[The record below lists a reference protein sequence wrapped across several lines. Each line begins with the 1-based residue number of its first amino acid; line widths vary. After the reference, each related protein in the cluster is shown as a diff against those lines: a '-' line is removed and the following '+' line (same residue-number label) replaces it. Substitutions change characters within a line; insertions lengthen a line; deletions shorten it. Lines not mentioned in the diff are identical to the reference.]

1 MMIHTHMSHMHRGL
15 HLKKETGADMAVLI
29 ICDVRGGMSPGK
41 YVTAGK
47 SGNSKKKKKKKQ
59 GGGGRQ
65 GTSEIGGFESW
76 LV

>member
-1 MMIHTHMSHMHRGL
+1 
-15 HLKKETGADMAVLI
+15 MAVLI
-29 ICDVRGGMSPGK
+29 ICDVSGGMSPAK

-47 SGNSKKKKKKKQ
+47 SGNSKKKKKRGKKKKL